1 MSYGF
6 FKAFRWLCGYILIPL
21 PFFFGCSV
29 WLCLFPLPVS
39 LAAVAPVLTFYP
51 AGSRSDRCTLRIC
64 AMRPVCAVRT
74 LLQLLNGL
82 HSRLVVVKET
92 MDAFITAQRSDC
104 FGKVGSRV
112 QYDVVLPVKF
122 GTVGTPFQ
130 PQGEEREVVH
140 ESLEDVACLLRL
152 RLSYMGDVLR
162 CYASL
167 EMLVAYLV
175 SSRTVG
181 EAYSIVW
188 GFPGQ
193 IADLPAFSFASSV
206 FIPLCRR

>member
-1 MSYGF
+1 MRCVPY
-6 FKAFRWLCGYILIPL
+6 AQ
-21 PFFFGCSV
+21 SV
-29 WLCLFPLPVS
+29 LF
-39 LAAVAPVLTFYP
+39 
-51 AGSRSDRCTLRIC
+51 
-64 AMRPVCAVRT
+64 
-74 LLQLLNGL
+74 LQLLNGL

-112 QYDVVLPVKF
+112 QYDVVLSVKF

-193 IADLPAFSFASSV
+193 IADLPAFSFCQFRIYS
-206 FIPLCRR
+206 PLPQVGIQGGRGERYYLQLPETRL